1 LFCFVVGFLTVGMSG
16 SLVLAPS
23 LGITSFCL
31 FVLSNP
37 NVLVLSFILFYYYTL
52 EVCFLMRDRKGVDS
66 GGRGDGE
73 ELGGVEGGESIS
85 RI

>member
-1 LFCFVVGFLTVGMSG
+1 
-16 SLVLAPS
+16 
-23 LGITSFCL
+23 
-31 FVLSNP
+31 
-37 NVLVLSFILFYYYTL
+37 VLVLSFILFYYYTL